1 MQMCVELQIGM
12 IGVGHKTLLLLMMML
27 YSRFVVSAELG
38 VELLDTRV
46 CKSNSIWLAAV
57 NF

>member
-1 MQMCVELQIGM
+1 MCVELQIGM
-12 IGVGHKTLLLLMMML
+12 IGVGHKILLLLMMML